1 MALATAGELL
11 GGRYRRIRTI
21 GVGGMARVELARDTR
36 LGRKVAIKRLHS
48 DSPEEAVAPF
58 AREARLG
65 ASLNHPNLV
74 AVHDI
79 ASDGESV
86 LIVMELVAGE
96 ALRDAIA
103 RGPLEPERVARIVHD
118 VAAALD
124 HAHAQGVVHRD
135 VKPANVLLR
144 RDGIAKLADLGIATA
159 AEATAITRPDA
170 MVGTAAYMAPER
182 LDGRDASPLT
192 DVYALAAV
200 AFEALSG
207 RPAREGQTPLEVAHQ
222 VVSGSPPDLRGAWR
236 DAPPAAAAALARG
249 MASDPSD
256 RHRSAGAL
264 AADLAR
270 GLRSPRSPR
279 PHASTA
285 STAPGGTAET
295 AVLPAVARA
304 TAGRIRKL
312 PEPSLDWLAIG
323 AAGAM
328 ALVLAIGALSALL
341 GGGADVDGRQAASAA
356 GGADRAGERQG
367 ASGGGSGSSADRR
380 RATAPAGDAADLN
393 ARGYALM
400 QEGRYDEAIPLLRRA
415 VAQYQ
420 AGSKERTYAYA
431 LYNLGRSLRLAGRPE
446 RAVPVLERRLT
457 IPNQIPTVRRE
468 LRAARSQS
476 G

>member
-1 MALATAGELL
+1 MALGTAGELL

-48 DSPEEAVAPF
+48 DSPEEAVARF
-58 AREARLG
+58 AREAQLG

-74 AVHDI
+74 AVHDVET
-79 ASDGESV
+79 DGESV
-86 LIVMELVAGE
+86 LIVMELVQGE
-96 ALRDAIA
+96 SLADAIA

-118 VAAALD
+118 VAAGLD
-124 HAHAQGVVHRD
+124 HAHAQGITHRD
-135 VKPANVLLR
+135 VKPANVLIR

-170 MVGTAAYMAPER
+170 MVGTAAYMAPEQ
-182 LDGRDASPLT
+182 LDGGEASPLT

-207 RPAREGQTPLEVAHQ
+207 RPAREAHTPLEVAHQ
-222 VVSGSPPDLRGAWR
+222 VVNGPPPDLRGVWR
-236 DAPPAAAAALARG
+236 EAPPAAAAAISRAMAR
-249 MASDPSD
+249 DPDD

-264 AADLAR
+264 AADLAH
-270 GLRSPRSPR
+270 GLRSPRSSRARSATVPAA
-279 PHASTA
+279 PAPTA
-285 STAPGGTAET
+285 QT
-295 AVLPAVARA
+295 AVLPPVALA
-304 TAGRIRKL
+304 AAGRVRNL
-312 PEPSLDWLAIG
+312 PRPSLDWLAIG

-341 GGGADVDGRQAASAA
+341 GGGDDDVDRRQAASGQAA
-356 GGADRAGERQG
+356 ERSG
-367 ASGGGSGSSADRR
+367 DPSGGGDWRS
-380 RATAPAGDAADLN
+380 PAGRSPGKADGSPADLN
-393 ARGYALM
+393 DRGYELM
-400 QEGRYDEAIPLLRRA
+400 QQGRHEEAIPPLRRA
-415 VAQYQ
+415 VAQYPP
-420 AGSKERTYAYA
+420 GSNELTYAYA

-446 RAVPVLERRLT
+446 RAVPILERRLT

-468 LRAARSQS
+468 LRAARRQA